1 MASTSIA
8 IAAILF
14 LGMGAQWM
22 AWRIRLPAILLLLL
36 VGLVAGPATGFLK
49 PDEVFG
55 RSLLLTI
62 VSLSVAVI
70 MFEGGLNL
78 KFSQIREVRGTV
90 FSIVSVGMLVSWAIS
105 TFAARYILDFS
116 WPMSLLIGGVLVVT
130 GPTVIGPILR
140 QIRPKKRVAS
150 VLRWEGILIDP
161 IGALLA
167 VLVYEGAIIGHAGS
181 PEAIIQA
188 IGVTILVGFGG
199 GLLLA
204 GLLVLFFRQ
213 FWIPDFLHSPFT
225 LMIVIGSFAASN
237 LIQHESGLLT
247 VTVLGVALANQK
259 FVKVEHILEFKENL
273 QVLLI
278 ASLFILLSAR
288 IEPETLTKIGSQ
300 SLLFLLALVL
310 IGRPLSVFAST
321 IFSNLN
327 LKEKIFLSFMAPR
340 GIVAAAVTSVFAL
353 ELSERGIA
361 DADLLVPNVF
371 FIIVGSVLIY
381 GLGAG
386 FLARKLQLADSDPQG
401 VLMIGAS
408 LFSIALGQALKEKGY
423 KVLIVDTNWE
433 SVRKAKSAELQAVH
447 GNILSEKT
455 IEEIDLEGIGQ
466 VFAMTPNNE
475 VNTLALINLGP
486 QFGSEKSYQFAP
498 QHSEKSKSDHHHTQ
512 RILFKK
518 DQDFNELN
526 RAVANGASIKITN
539 ISKEFDQTKFYE
551 QHEGRAIPL
560 AVISENKKLQPFS
573 SDYQPKLKAGVS
585 VIFLLRPSDLAS

>member
-36 VGLVAGPATGFLK
+36 VGLVAGPATGLIK

-78 KFSQIREVRGTV
+78 KFNQIREVRGTV

-105 TFAARYILDFS
+105 TFAARFILDFS

-188 IGVTILVGFGG
+188 IGVTMLVGFGG

-353 ELSERGIA
+353 ELSERGVA
-361 DADLLVPNVF
+361 DADLIVPNVF

-408 LFSIALGQALKEKGY
+408 QFSIALGQALNEKGY

-433 SVRKAKSAELQAVH
+433 SVRRAKSAELQAVH

-498 QHSEKSKSDHHHTQ
+498 FSSEKSKSDHHHTQ
-512 RILFKK
+512 RILFNK
-518 DQDFNELN
+518 DQDFSHLN
-526 RAVANGASIKITN
+526 NVVADGGLIKITN

-560 AVISENKKLQPFS
+560 AVITENKKLQPFS

-585 VIFLLRPSDLAS
+585 VIFLLKPSVIAS